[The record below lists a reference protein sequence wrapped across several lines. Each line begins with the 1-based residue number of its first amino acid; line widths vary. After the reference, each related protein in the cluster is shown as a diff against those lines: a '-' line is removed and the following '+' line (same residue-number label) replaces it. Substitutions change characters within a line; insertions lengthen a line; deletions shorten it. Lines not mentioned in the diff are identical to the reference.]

1 LGAEDG
7 LKKKQ
12 NPIFFLKKKKR
23 ERIKLLLQFSV
34 KKLEWIGWMML
45 GLLSA

>member
-12 NPIFFLKKKKR
+12 NPIFFFLKKR